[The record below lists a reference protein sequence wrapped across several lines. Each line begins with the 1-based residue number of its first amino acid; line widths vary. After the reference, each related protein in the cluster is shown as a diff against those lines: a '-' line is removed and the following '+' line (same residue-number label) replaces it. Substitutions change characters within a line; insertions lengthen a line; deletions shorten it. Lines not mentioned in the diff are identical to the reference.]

1 MGGRTVTWLP
11 KFKDHRIFL
20 SMGLRSRERACV
32 ELPKKMGLHVRTA
45 WSQVNKEKYIVRDC
59 PPTSPAQDITVNKS
73 RIVYFFRC

>member
-45 WSQVNKEKYIVRDC
+45 
-59 PPTSPAQDITVNKS
+59 
-73 RIVYFFRC
+73 